1 MRSAIKLDLIDFV
14 ARGGPAFALIDG
26 ANCSA
31 LSQVTALE
39 GEAASLY
46 RRSIAIPQELAPW
59 LVPVATEST
68 VEILSVLPPDSH
80 WGVLFHS
87 DAPFVDLQAHFRRF
101 TMVTLP
107 GGSAPSYFRFYDPR
121 VFTDALTALSPWRAA
136 ELCKPMNSLAVPAS
150 PVLNMST
157 DPLAP
162 RSSFR
167 GKVFELA
174 KPTQSEK
181 TAGQRLQY
189 LAQGEKAALD
199 KLNYRRSG
207 LRLAREL
214 QRAYPTA
221 SHDLI
226 IYAAKMALRLGKAH
240 ALTTVKELRV
250 LGDCLIAYSG
260 KFPTSF
266 PEAQRI
272 LDGRPTERWQK
283 GVWLRE
289 WLDLTGA
296 QTNVSQKA
304 MS

>member
-1 MRSAIKLDLIDFV
+1 MSSAIQLDLIDFV
-14 ARGGPAFALIDG
+14 ERGGPAFALIDG

-31 LSQVTALE
+31 LSQITALE
-39 GEAASLY
+39 RESVSLY
-46 RRSIAIPQELAPW
+46 KRSIAIPQEVAPW
-59 LVPVATEST
+59 LVPISTETT
-68 VEILSVLPPDSH
+68 VEILSLLPPDSH

-87 DAPFVDLQAHFRRF
+87 DAPFTDLQAHFRRF

-136 ELCKPMNSLAVPAS
+136 ELCKPVNTIAVPAS
-150 PVLNMST
+150 PVLNMSF

-162 RSSFR
+162 RLSFR

-181 TAGQRLQY
+181 GTGQRLQF
-189 LAQGEKAALD
+189 LTPVEKAALD
-199 KLNYRRSG
+199 KLNYRRTG
-207 LRLAREL
+207 LKLARDL
-214 QRAYPTA
+214 QRAYPSA
-221 SHDLI
+221 SHELI

-260 KFPTSF
+260 QFPTSF
-266 PEAQRI
+266 PEARRI
-272 LDGRPTERWQK
+272 LDARPAERWQK

-289 WLDLTGA
+289 WLE
-296 QTNVSQKA
+296 QTRVQTVVSQKA